1 MPKRG
6 PCAEWPNCECPKCDR
21 HRVRLDYIQGIGV
34 NVPKKVIG
42 ACHYCGGVATTR
54 DHMTPKSKGGGGGR
68 SNLVPACYSC
78 NQRKGQMG
86 YREFMK
92 LMGNSV

>member
-1 MPKRG
+1 MANRK
-6 PCAEWPNCECPKCDR
+6 PCREWPNCECPKCDR
-21 HRVRLDYIQGIGV
+21 HRNRLENVRDGNGQ
-34 NVPKKVIG
+34 PTKVIG

-54 DHMTPKSKGGGGGR
+54 DHMTPKSKGGSGGPG
-68 SNLVPACYSC
+68 NLVPACLPC